1 MLWRMLLS
9 EYRMLVSDTREKLD
23 LDVPIIA
30 GKFLLFFVYTAGK
43 IIGDTLNAISST
55 EIS

>member
-9 EYRMLVSDTREKLD
+9 EYRMLVSDIREKLD